1 MALFGR
7 GNKGADAKTG
17 GTQPPPGNAGMHPI
31 VGRVAWCRVCDRDQQ
46 LSRCW
51 RRTARMT
58 QCSGCG
64 SPFDNPAALYQRF
77 QPACPKCAEPLEQ
90 PGFDYG
96 LCDGCGS
103 KYEIVDGAK
112 PGLLPNRQQR
122 ADMDKNGKS
131 WSKF

>member
-1 MALFGR
+1 
-7 GNKGADAKTG
+7 
-17 GTQPPPGNAGMHPI
+17 MHPI
-31 VGRVAWCRVCDRDQQ
+31 VGRPAWCRVCNREQQ

-51 RRTARMT
+51 RRTSQMT
-58 QCSGCG
+58 QCTACG
-64 SPFDNPAALYQRF
+64 SPFENPAALYRRF
-77 QPACPKCAEPLEQ
+77 QPACPNCAEPLEQ

-103 KYEIVDGAK
+103 KYEIVEGAK

-122 ADMDKNGKS
+122 AEMEKSGKS